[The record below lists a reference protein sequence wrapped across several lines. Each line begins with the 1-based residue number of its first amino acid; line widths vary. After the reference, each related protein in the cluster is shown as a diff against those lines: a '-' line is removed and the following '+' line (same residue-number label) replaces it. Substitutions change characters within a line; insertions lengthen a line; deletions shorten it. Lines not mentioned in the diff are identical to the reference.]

1 MRKML
6 FLLFTAALFSASAQK
21 TKKVADRFAG
31 LDAQLEKVRQDWK
44 AAGFAVAVVEKD
56 RIVYSKGFG
65 YRNWEEKL
73 PVTTNTLFAIGSVT
87 KSFTSSLIG
96 LLQKDGKVDYDKPA
110 HSYLPAL
117 SFYNDAL
124 NNDVTLRH
132 MMSHQTGLPRHD
144 FSWYF
149 FPTSSRDSMLQRVRY
164 QEPTAGVRAKWQYNN
179 FMFTAQGV
187 IAEKL
192 MGKPWEDAVRTSLL
206 QPLGMTRTNFS
217 IADLEKSTDASIGYG
232 LRGDS
237 AIRKLPYHPIDA
249 MGPAGSIN
257 SSVTEMAAWLTAWI
271 NGGKYQ
277 GKEVLPLPYVSEAI
291 TPQAIVSPGLPSKEK
306 PDLHFS
312 TYGFG
317 WMMSSYR
324 GHYRVEHG
332 GNIDGFSA
340 SAAFYPTD
348 SIGIVVLT
356 NQNGSAIPSI
366 VRNILSDRLLN
377 LQPYDWSG
385 DMKKIADKGRAEQQ
399 AAAKTAVAKTAASKP
414 THAYKDFEGSYAHPG
429 YGSLQV
435 FTSNDSLYT
444 RFTKDQVVWLKH
456 NNYNVFDP
464 YAVDK
469 EFGIDT
475 VNGKLPMP
483 VQFRLNLTGEVESFT
498 APFESG
504 LEPLVFKK
512 QPNTVAVASV
522 DLKKYEGDYT
532 LSGTTVK
539 VYTKAG
545 TTLYVFVPGQP
556 EYELL
561 PQEANKF
568 ALKAVS
574 GYYVQFGLDEK
585 GAVKELTFIQPNGN
599 FKAVRKS

>member
-1 MRKML
+1 MRNIFL
-6 FLLFTAALFSASAQK
+6 FLFTALAFSASAQK
-21 TKKVADRFAG
+21 TKKATDRFAG

-65 YRNWEEKL
+65 YRNWEQKL

-96 LLQKDGKVDYDKPA
+96 LLQKEGKVDYDKPA
-110 HSYLPAL
+110 HDYLPGL
-117 SFYNDAL
+117 SFYNNAL

-132 MMSHQTGLPRHD
+132 MMSHLTGLPRHD
-144 FSWYF
+144 FSWYL
-149 FPTSSRDSMLQRVRY
+149 FPTASRDSMLQRVRY
-164 QEPTAGVRAKWQYNN
+164 QEPTASVRARWQYNN
-179 FMFTAQGV
+179 FMFAAQGV

-192 MGKPWEDAVRTSLL
+192 MGKSWEEAVRSSLL
-206 QPLGMTRTNFS
+206 QPLGMTRSNFS
-217 IADLEKSTDASIGYG
+217 IADLEKSSDAALGYG

-257 SSVTEMAAWLTAWI
+257 SSVTEMAAWLVTWI
-271 NGGKYQ
+271 NGGKYN
-277 GKEVLPLPYVSEAI
+277 GKEVLPLPYITEAM
-291 TPQAIVSPGLPSKEK
+291 TPQAIVGPGLPSKEK
-306 PDLHFS
+306 PDLHFA

-356 NQNGSAIPSI
+356 NQDRSSVPSI
-366 VRNILSDRLLN
+366 VRNIITDRILN
-377 LQPYDWSG
+377 LSPYDWSG
-385 DMKKIADKGRAEQQ
+385 DLKKAADKAKAQQ
-399 AAAKTAVAKTAASKP
+399 KEATKTAAAKTASSKP
-414 THAYKDFEGSYAHPG
+414 THPYKDFEGTYHHPG
-429 YGSLQV
+429 YGNLQV
-435 FTSNDSLYT
+435 YVSNDSLYT
-444 RFTKDQVVWLKH
+444 RFTNKDVLWLKH

-464 YAVDK
+464 YAVDP
-469 EFGIDT
+469 EAGIDT
-475 VNGKLPMP
+475 TDGKLPIP
-483 VQFRLNLTGEVESFT
+483 IQFRLNLAGEVESFT
-498 APFESG
+498 AKFESG

-512 QPNTVAVASV
+512 QLKSIAIATA
-522 DLKKYEGDYT
+522 DLKKYEGDYNMG
-532 LSGTTVK
+532 GTTVK
-539 VYTKAG
+539 VYTKTG
-545 TTLYVFVPGQP
+545 NTLYVFVPGQP
-556 EYELL
+556 EYELV
-561 PQEANKF
+561 PQETNKF
-568 ALKAVS
+568 ALKVIS
-574 GYYVQFGLDEK
+574 GYYVQFSLDDK
-585 GAVKELTFIQPNGN
+585 GDVKDLTFIQPNGN

>member
-1 MRKML
+1 ML
-6 FLLFTAALFSASAQK
+6 LLLFTASLFSASAQK
-21 TKKVADRFAG
+21 PKKAADRFAG

-87 KSFTSSLIG
+87 KSFTASLMG
-96 LLQKDGKVDYDKPA
+96 LLHKEGKVDYDKPA
-110 HSYLPAL
+110 HSYLPGLA
-117 SFYNDAL
+117 FYNDAL
-124 NNDVTLRH
+124 NNAVTLRH

-144 FSWYF
+144 FSWYL
-149 FPTSSRDSMLQRVRY
+149 FPTASRDSMLQRVRY

-192 MGKPWEDAVRTSLL
+192 MGKPWEEAVKTSLL
-206 QPLGMTRTNFS
+206 EPLGMTGSNFS
-217 IADLEKSTDASIGYG
+217 IADLEKSSDASLGYG

-257 SSVTEMAAWLTAWI
+257 SSVTEMAAWLVTWI
-271 NGGKYQ
+271 NGGKYK

-291 TPQAIVSPGLPSKEK
+291 TPQAIVSPGLPTKEK
-306 PDLHFS
+306 PDLHFA

-356 NQNGSAIPSI
+356 NQNNSPIPSI
-366 VRNILSDRLLN
+366 VRNLLSDRLLY

-385 DMKKIADKGRAEQQ
+385 DMKKVADKGKAQQ
-399 AAAKTAVAKTAASKP
+399 KEMAKTAVVKTAAASKP

-429 YGSLQV
+429 YGNLQV
-435 FTSNDSLYT
+435 FVSNDSLYT
-444 RFTKDQVVWLKH
+444 RFTKDEVLWLKH
-456 NNYNVFDP
+456 NNFNVFDP

-475 VNGKLPMP
+475 LNGKLPIP
-483 VQFRLNLTGEVESFT
+483 VQFRLNLAGEVESFN
-498 APFESG
+498 AQFESG

-512 QPNTVAVASV
+512 QPKGIAIAGA
-522 DLKKYEGDYT
+522 DLKKYEGDYS

-545 TTLYVFVPGQP
+545 NTLYVFVPGQP
-556 EYELL
+556 EYELS
-561 PQEANKF
+561 PQEAHKF

-574 GYYVQFGLDEK
+574 GFYVQFGLDEK
-585 GAVKELTFIQPNGN
+585 GAVKEMTFIQPNGN

>member
-1 MRKML
+1 ML
-6 FLLFTAALFSASAQK
+6 LLLFTAALFSASAQK
-21 TKKVADRFAG
+21 TKKAADRFAG

-164 QEPTAGVRAKWQYNN
+164 QEPTAGVRARWQYNN

-192 MGKPWEDAVRTSLL
+192 MSKSWEDAVRTSLL
-206 QPLGMTRTNFS
+206 QPLGMTQTNFS
-217 IADLEKSTDASIGYG
+217 ISDLEKSPDASLGYG

-271 NGGKYQ
+271 NGGKYK
-277 GKEVLPLPYVSEAI
+277 GKEVLPLPYVTEAI

-332 GNIDGFSA
+332 GNIDGFSPPMIL
-340 SAAFYPTD
+340 FIE
-348 SIGIVVLT
+348 SIT
-356 NQNGSAIPSI
+356 AMQNFL
-366 VRNILSDRLLN
+366 VHTE
-377 LQPYDWSG
+377 
-385 DMKKIADKGRAEQQ
+385 K
-399 AAAKTAVAKTAASKP
+399 
-414 THAYKDFEGSYAHPG
+414 
-429 YGSLQV
+429 
-435 FTSNDSLYT
+435 
-444 RFTKDQVVWLKH
+444 
-456 NNYNVFDP
+456 
-464 YAVDK
+464 VDK
-469 EFGIDT
+469 LGVLDWLFNTPSNHRVHHASNPEYIDKNLGGITMLYDHLFGTYAAEKAPVVYGITHNIHTHNPASIIFHEF
-475 VNGKLPMP
+475 VSLGK
-483 VQFRLNLTGEVESFT
+483 T
-498 APFESG
+498 
-504 LEPLVFKK
+504 
-512 QPNTVAVASV
+512 
-522 DLKKYEGDYT
+522 
-532 LSGTTVK
+532 
-539 VYTKAG
+539 
-545 TTLYVFVPGQP
+545 VPGI
-556 EYELL
+556 
-561 PQEANKF
+561 K
-568 ALKAVS
+568 
-574 GYYVQFGLDEK
+574 GLGQK
-585 GAVKELTFIQPNGN
+585 LRYLFSPPV
-599 FKAVRKS
+599 